1 MSLLF
6 HKIERTHTGDITLLN
21 RALQQASLKNDRQ
34 LSLLM
39 AVGPARISKVR
50 NNHCRLSDSMVLVLM
65 EATGMT
71 LSDVIRA
78 LSCQS

>member
-21 RALQQASLKNDRQ
+21 RALQQANLKNDRK
-34 LSLLM
+34 LAHMMSID
-39 AVGPARISKVR
+39 PARISKVR

-65 EATGMT
+65 EATGMS